1 MSLVTLHLML
11 YKHVKKYTAISNHRA
26 TRSYELDVAEERFL
40 AYKDSVRGV
49 LKAQSVE
56 THELGYIAFDV
67 V

>member
-1 MSLVTLHLML
+1 M
-11 YKHVKKYTAISNHRA
+11 KKYTAISDHRA

-40 AYKDSVRGV
+40 AYRHSVRGV

>member
-1 MSLVTLHLML
+1 M
-11 YKHVKKYTAISNHRA
+11 KKYTAISNHRA
-26 TRSYELDVAEERFL
+26 TRSYELDVAEGERFL
-40 AYKDSVRGV
+40 AYRDSVHGV